1 MRMHLGTGSYSI
13 RLFVATAVIAL
24 ATALLL
30 TFQLIQRQ
38 ALIEQSKLRV
48 DSQSAPAFL
57 LDREFLRFQHA
68 LELHLYKTT
77 PVPQDD
83 VLLRLDLLA
92 SKVDIVRES
101 PGSAFIFKNP
111 DNIASVETIYEFVQ
125 RAQQALNPS
134 ESYSKELRQLLQ
146 DMADFT
152 AQAHS
157 LGTSADLMASIVME
171 QQYADL
177 LAQNRQIT
185 WLTLALLIFLMA
197 TAIGLLSRHRSQ
209 QKENAALTTL
219 NEQLRQAQ
227 QDAEA
232 ASRGKSL
239 FLANMSHELRT
250 PFNGIMGILSVL
262 ASTPLS
268 PPQADLIHTVNNS
281 AEHFLKLL
289 NDILDTSALESGK
302 ISIQAEEVDLRTLM
316 KDVHAIMLPLALQ
329 KNLNFT
335 LHDIPAQAFWVK
347 SDGTRLR
354 QILLNLLNNA
364 IKFTEK
370 GQIDLQFQQ
379 SSDATGQLFFEFAV
393 IDTGIGIHEA
403 SLSKLFQRFYQVDSG
418 LSRQSSGA
426 GLGLEISL
434 GLAHLLRGDILVE
447 SHLGKGST
455 FRVRLPLVLHTPASA
470 AVISPPTEDITP
482 LANHISL
489 HILVAEDHPVN
500 QKFLEVLLQRMGHTA
515 TFCDNG
521 ALALQALQE
530 QDYDVVLM
538 DIHMPVMDGLTATS
552 HIRALPSEKS
562 NIPVIVLSADVYSEA
577 RDKAAAVGV
586 NAFIPKPV
594 QAQELQNTL
603 HLHVVSKQA
612 QGDSLSE

>member
-1 MRMHLGTGSYSI
+1 MWLRLNKGSYSI
-13 RLFVATAVIAL
+13 RLFIATAVIAV

-38 ALIEQSKLRV
+38 SLNDQSKLRV
-48 DSQSAPAFL
+48 DSQAAPAFL

-68 LELHLYKTT
+68 LELYLYKTT
-77 PVPQDD
+77 PVPKDD
-83 VLLRLDLLA
+83 VLLRLDMLA
-92 SKVDIVRES
+92 SKVDIVRDS
-101 PGSAFIFKNP
+101 PGSAFIFTNP
-111 DNIASVETIYEFVQ
+111 DNLASVEKIQEFVQ
-125 RAQQALNPS
+125 RAQQALNRS
-134 ESYSKELRQLLQ
+134 ESHSSELRQLLA
-146 DMADFT
+146 DMTDFT
-152 AQAHS
+152 EQTHS
-157 LGTSADLMASIVME
+157 LGLSADLMASMMME
-171 QQYADL
+171 QQYGDL
-177 LAQNRQIT
+177 LVQNRQIT
-185 WLTLALLIFLMA
+185 WLTLALLIFLLV
-197 TAIGLLSRHRSQ
+197 TAMGLLSRHRSQ
-209 QKENAALTTL
+209 QKENAALTSL

-250 PFNGIMGILSVL
+250 PFNGIMGILGVL
-262 ASTPLS
+262 ATTPLS
-268 PPQADLIHTVNNS
+268 PQQADLIHTVNNS

-289 NDILDTSALESGK
+289 NDILDASALESGK
-302 ISIQAEEVDLRTLM
+302 MSIQAEKVDLCMLM
-316 KDVHAIMLPLALQ
+316 MDVHAIMLPLALQ
-329 KNLNFT
+329 KNLTFV
-335 LHDIPAQAFWVK
+335 LHDLPAQAFWVK

-370 GQIDLQFQQ
+370 GQVGLQFQQ
-379 SSDATGQLFFEFAV
+379 SADATGQPFFEFAV
-393 IDTGIGIHEA
+393 TDTGIGIHEE

-434 GLAHLLRGDILVE
+434 GLARLLHGDILVE
-447 SHLGKGST
+447 SQPDQGST
-455 FRVRLPLVLHTPASA
+455 FRVRLPLVPHTPAIA
-470 AVISPPTEDITP
+470 AAISPVKENTTTQDKY
-482 LANHISL
+482 ISL
-489 HILVAEDHPVN
+489 RILVAEDHPVN
-500 QKFLEVLLQRMGHTA
+500 QKFLQVLLQGMGHKA

-530 QDYDVVLM
+530 QDFDVVLM

-552 HIRALPSEKS
+552 HIRALPNEKS
-562 NIPVIVLSADVYSEA
+562 NIPVIVLSADVYKEA

-594 QAQELQNTL
+594 KAQELKTTL

-612 QGDSLSE
+612 QVNSLSE

>member
-1 MRMHLGTGSYSI
+1 MWPRLNKGSYSI
-13 RLFVATAVIAL
+13 RLFVATAVIAV

-38 ALIEQSKLRV
+38 ALIDQSKLRV
-48 DSQSAPAFL
+48 DSQAAPAFL

-68 LELHLYKTT
+68 LELYLYKTT
-77 PVPQDD
+77 PVPKDD
-83 VLLRLDLLA
+83 VLLRLDMLA
-92 SKVDIVRES
+92 SKVDIVRDS

-111 DNIASVETIYEFVQ
+111 DNIASVEKIQEIVQ
-125 RAQQALNPS
+125 RAQQALNRP
-134 ESYSKELRQLLQ
+134 ESRFSELRQLLE

-152 AQAHS
+152 EQTHS
-157 LGTSADLMASIVME
+157 LGLSADLMASMMME
-171 QQYADL
+171 QQYGDL
-177 LAQNRQIT
+177 LVQNRQIT
-185 WLTLALLIFLMA
+185 WLTLALLIFLLV
-197 TAIGLLSRHRSQ
+197 TAMGLLSRHRSQ
-209 QKENAALTTL
+209 QKENAALTSL

-250 PFNGIMGILSVL
+250 PFNGIMGILGVL
-262 ASTPLS
+262 ATTPLS
-268 PPQADLIHTVNNS
+268 PQQADLIHTVNNS

-289 NDILDTSALESGK
+289 NDILDASALESGK
-302 ISIQAEEVDLRTLM
+302 MSIQAEEVDLRILM
-316 KDVHAIMLPLALQ
+316 MDVHAIMLPLALQ
-329 KNLNFT
+329 KNLTFV
-335 LHDIPAQAFWVK
+335 LHDLPAQAFWVK

-364 IKFTEK
+364 IKFTDK
-370 GQIDLQFQQ
+370 GQVGLQFQQ
-379 SSDATGQLFFEFAV
+379 STAATGQPFFEFAV
-393 IDTGIGIHEA
+393 SDTGIGIHAE

-434 GLAHLLRGDILVE
+434 GLARLLHGDILVE
-447 SHLGKGST
+447 SQPDQGST
-455 FRVRLPLVLHTPASA
+455 FRVRLPLVLHKPAIA
-470 AVISPPTEDITP
+470 EVISPVKEDTTTQGK
-482 LANHISL
+482 HISL

-500 QKFLEVLLQRMGHTA
+500 QKFLQVLLQGMGHTA

-552 HIRALPSEKS
+552 HIRALPNEKS
-562 NIPVIVLSADVYSEA
+562 TIPVIVLSADVYKEA

-586 NAFIPKPV
+586 DAFIPKPV
-594 QAQELQNTL
+594 KAQELQTTL
-603 HLHVVSKQA
+603 HLHVMSKQA
-612 QGDSLSE
+612 QVNSLSE

>member
-1 MRMHLGTGSYSI
+1 MWMLLNTGSYSI
-13 RLFVATAVIAL
+13 RLFVATALITL

-30 TFQLIQRQ
+30 TFQLTQRQ

-48 DSQSAPAFL
+48 DSQAAPAFL
-57 LDREFLRFQHA
+57 LEREFLRFQHA
-68 LELHLYKTT
+68 LELYLYKTT
-77 PVPQDD
+77 PVPKDD

-101 PGSAFIFKNP
+101 PGSAFVFKDP
-111 DNIASVETIYEFVQ
+111 DNIESVEKIHAFVQ
-125 RAQQALNPS
+125 RAQQALHPS
-134 ESYSKELRQLLQ
+134 DSRSNELRQLFQ

-152 AQAHS
+152 SQVHS
-157 LGTSADLMASIVME
+157 LGTSADLMSSIAME
-171 QQYADL
+171 KQYTDL

-185 WLTLALLIFLMA
+185 WLTLVLLVFLMA

-250 PFNGIMGILSVL
+250 PFNGIMGILGVL

-268 PPQADLIHTVNNS
+268 PQQADLIHTVNNS

-289 NDILDTSALESGK
+289 NDILDASALDSDK
-302 ISIQAEEVDLRTLM
+302 INIQAEEVDLRTLM
-316 KDVHAIMLPLALQ
+316 MDVHAIMLPLALQ
-329 KNLNFT
+329 KKLNFR
-335 LHDIPAQAFWVK
+335 LHDIPAQALWVK

-354 QILLNLLNNA
+354 QMLLNLLNNA

-370 GQIDLQFQQ
+370 GQVGLQFQQ
-379 SSDATGQLFFEFAV
+379 NTDATGQPFFEFAV
-393 IDTGIGIHEA
+393 TDTGIGIHEE
-403 SLSKLFQRFYQVDSG
+403 SQSKLFQRFYQVDSG

-434 GLAHLLRGDILVE
+434 GLARLLRGDIMVE
-447 SHLGKGST
+447 SQPGQGST
-455 FRVRLPLVLHTPASA
+455 FRVRLPLVPHTPDVP
-470 AVISPPTEDITP
+470 AVISPPTKDIPPQTQ
-482 LANHISL
+482 HISL
-489 HILVAEDHPVN
+489 RILVAEDHPVN
-500 QKFLEVLLQRMGHTA
+500 QKFLEVLLQCMGHTA
-515 TFCDNG
+515 TFCGNG
-521 ALALQALQE
+521 ALALQAVQE

-552 HIRALPSEKS
+552 LIRALPSDKS

-577 RDKAAAVGV
+577 RAQAATVGV

-594 QAQELQNTL
+594 QAQELQTTL
-603 HLHVVSKQA
+603 HLHVVSKRA
-612 QGDSLSE
+612 KVDSLSE

>member
-1 MRMHLGTGSYSI
+1 MRMLPHTWSYSI
-13 RLFVATAVIAL
+13 RLFVATAVIAV

-38 ALIEQSKLRV
+38 ALIDQSQLRV
-48 DSQSAPAFL
+48 DSQAAPAFL

-68 LELHLYKTT
+68 LALHLYKTT
-77 PVPQDD
+77 PLSKDD

-101 PGSAFIFKNP
+101 PGMAFIFKNP
-111 DNIASVETIYEFVQ
+111 DNIESVEKIAEFVQ
-125 RAQQALNPS
+125 RAQQALHTSNS
-134 ESYSKELRQLLQ
+134 GSKELRQLFQ
-146 DMADFT
+146 DMSAFT

-157 LGTSADLMASIVME
+157 LGTSADLMASMVME

-177 LAQNRQIT
+177 LAQNRHIT
-185 WLTLALLIFLMA
+185 WLTLALLVFLMA
-197 TAIGLLSRHRSQ
+197 TAVGLLSRHRSQ

-250 PFNGIMGILSVL
+250 PFNGIMGILGVL
-262 ASTPLS
+262 ATTPLS
-268 PPQADLIHTVNNS
+268 PQQADLIHTVNNS

-289 NDILDTSALESGK
+289 NDILDASALESGK
-302 ISIQAEEVDLRTLM
+302 ISMQAEEVDLRTLM
-316 KDVHAIMLPLALQ
+316 MDVHAIMLPLAMQ
-329 KNLNFT
+329 KNLHFT
-335 LHDIPAQAFWVK
+335 LHDLPAQAFWVK

-370 GQIDLQFQQ
+370 GQVGLQFQQ
-379 SSDATGQLFFEFAV
+379 INDAKGQPFFEFAV
-393 IDTGIGIHEA
+393 SDTGIGIHAE

-434 GLAHLLRGDILVE
+434 GLARLLHGDILVE
-447 SHLGKGST
+447 SQPGQGST
-455 FRVRLPLVLHTPASA
+455 FRVRLPLVPHKPATA
-470 AVISPPTEDITP
+470 EVISPVKVDTTSQVKPV
-482 LANHISL
+482 SL
-489 HILVAEDHPVN
+489 RILVAEDHPVN

-552 HIRALPSEKS
+552 LIRALPSEKS

-594 QAQELQNTL
+594 QAQELQTTL
-603 HLHVVSKQA
+603 HLHVVSKRA
-612 QGDSLSE
+612 QVDSLSD

>member
-1 MRMHLGTGSYSI
+1 MWMHLGTGSYSI

-38 ALIEQSKLRV
+38 ALVEQSQLRV
-48 DSQSAPAFL
+48 DSQAAPAFL

-68 LELHLYKTT
+68 LELYLYKTT
-77 PVPQDD
+77 PVPKDD
-83 VLLRLDLLA
+83 VLLRLDMLA

-101 PGSAFIFKNP
+101 PGMAFIFKDP
-111 DNIASVETIYEFVQ
+111 DNIESVEKIDEFVQ
-125 RAQQALNPS
+125 RAQQALNTS
-134 ESYSKELRQLLQ
+134 DSGSKELRQLSQ
-146 DMADFT
+146 DMAAFT

-177 LAQNRQIT
+177 LTQNQQIT
-185 WLTLALLIFLMA
+185 WLTLVLLVFLMA

-289 NDILDTSALESGK
+289 NDILDSSALESGK
-302 ISIQAEEVDLRTLM
+302 ISIQAEAVDLRTLM
-316 KDVHAIMLPLALQ
+316 MDVHAIMLPLALQ

-335 LHDIPAQAFWVK
+335 LLDIPAQAFWVK

-370 GQIDLQFQQ
+370 GQVGLQFQQ
-379 SSDATGQLFFEFAV
+379 SSDATGQQFFEFAV

-434 GLAHLLRGDILVE
+434 GLARLLRGDILVE
-447 SHLGKGST
+447 SQPDQGST
-455 FRVRLPLVLHTPASA
+455 FRVRLPLVPHTPAVP
-470 AVISPPTEDITP
+470 AVISPPTEDATTQ
-482 LANHISL
+482 AKHVSL
-489 HILVAEDHPVN
+489 RILVAEDHPVN

-577 RDKAAAVGV
+577 RDKAAVVGV

-594 QAQELQNTL
+594 QAQELQTTL
-603 HLHVVSKQA
+603 HLHVVSKRA
-612 QGDSLSE
+612 QVDSLSE

>member
-1 MRMHLGTGSYSI
+1 MHLGTGSYSI

-38 ALIEQSKLRV
+38 ALVEQSQLRV
-48 DSQSAPAFL
+48 DSQAAPAFL

-68 LELHLYKTT
+68 LELYLYKTT
-77 PVPQDD
+77 PVPKDD
-83 VLLRLDLLA
+83 VLLRLDMLA
-92 SKVDIVRES
+92 SKADIVRES
-101 PGSAFIFKNP
+101 PGMAFIFKDP
-111 DNIASVETIYEFVQ
+111 DNIESVEKIDEFVQ
-125 RAQQALNPS
+125 RAQQALNTS
-134 ESYSKELRQLLQ
+134 DSGSKELRQLSQ
-146 DMADFT
+146 DMAAFT

-177 LAQNRQIT
+177 LTQNRQIT
-185 WLTLALLIFLMA
+185 WLTLALLVFLMA
-197 TAIGLLSRHRSQ
+197 TAVGLLSRHRSQ

-302 ISIQAEEVDLRTLM
+302 ISIQTEAVDLRTLM
-316 KDVHAIMLPLALQ
+316 MDVHAIMLPLALQ

-335 LHDIPAQAFWVK
+335 LLDIPAQAFWVK

-370 GQIDLQFQQ
+370 GQVGLQFQQ
-379 SSDATGQLFFEFAV
+379 SSDATGQQFFEFAV
-393 IDTGIGIHEA
+393 IDTGIGIHEE

-434 GLAHLLRGDILVE
+434 GLARLLRGDILVE
-447 SHLGKGST
+447 SQPDQGST
-455 FRVRLPLVLHTPASA
+455 FRVKLPLVPHTPAVP
-470 AVISPPTEDITP
+470 AVISPPTEDATTQVK
-482 LANHISL
+482 HISL
-489 HILVAEDHPVN
+489 RILVAEDHPVN

-521 ALALQALQE
+521 ALALQALQT

-594 QAQELQNTL
+594 QAQELQTTL
-603 HLHVVSKQA
+603 HLHVVSKRA
-612 QGDSLSE
+612 QVDSLSD